1 MRSLRL
7 VARLDIKGSN
17 LIKGVNLEGL
27 KIIGEPNQ
35 FALNYYRHGVDELI
49 FMDVVASLYGR
60 NQLGKTIKK
69 ASKDIFIPIT
79 VGGGI
84 RSINDASE
92 VLRFGADKIAVNSAA
107 IKNPKLIGD
116 LANKFGSQSIVLSVE
131 AKKIKEGFW
140 EAYSN
145 NGRERSGLNA
155 IDWIKTGVANGAG
168 EILLTSVDHEGTRK
182 GFDINLIAEAM
193 KVTQV
198 PIILSGGMGKVDHMV
213 EVVKKTGIEAL
224 AIADVF
230 HTNKLSVKD
239 IRKAAI
245 DYGLKVREFND

>member
-7 VARLDIKGSN
+7 VARLDIKGPN

-35 FALNYYRHGVDELI
+35 FALNYYRNGIDELI

-60 NQLGKTIKK
+60 NQLGETIKK
-69 ASKDIFIPIT
+69 ATKDIFIPIT

-84 RSINDASE
+84 RSISDAAE
-92 VLRFGADKIAVNSAA
+92 ALRLGADKIAVNSAA
-107 IKNPKLIGD
+107 IKNHRLINN

-131 AKKIKEGFW
+131 AKKIKKNYW

-155 IDWIKTGVANGAG
+155 IDWIKKGTENGAG
-168 EILLTSVDHEGTRK
+168 EVLLTSVDNEGTRK
-182 GFDINLIAEAM
+182 GFDVDLITAAM

-198 PIILSGGMGKVDHMV
+198 PIILSGGMGKANHMF

-230 HTNKLSVKD
+230 HTNKLSVND
-239 IRKAAI
+239 VRSAAI
-245 DYGLKVREFND
+245 NHGLNVRKFNG